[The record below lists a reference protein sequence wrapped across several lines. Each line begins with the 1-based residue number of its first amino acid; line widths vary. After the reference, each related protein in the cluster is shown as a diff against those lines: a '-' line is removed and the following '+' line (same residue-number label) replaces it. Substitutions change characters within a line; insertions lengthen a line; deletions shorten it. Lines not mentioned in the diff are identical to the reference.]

1 MFGLGLIPKKREDVD
16 NRDLLYSVLFN
27 VKRYSDKVILDARQV
42 LDQRAFGT
50 CVVFAIVAA
59 LNRFF
64 RRLMSP
70 LMIYRFTKE
79 IDSFPDQEGTTPQW
93 GLKALIKKG
102 TVPEEEYPYSNYE
115 KALEFPEIT
124 KDLECL
130 AEDYK
135 IDAYVKITTKEEL
148 IDHLMHGQGA
158 VAGLMVG
165 LKSLFNPDILPN
177 GDAVIDVPG
186 LVPNDTVAGH
196 AVYILGADCRMT
208 HTHSKSGI
216 TRTGYA
222 KFVNSWGTGKSRRE
236 FGTGEEIVWSETG
249 HGWIPFDYLFGTMY
263 APDGSQTPYVNEI
276 FVPLKDIPF
285 DIQKIDPG
293 NINIAPGI
301 KNGRT
306 LVPLR
311 FIGEALGMD
320 VLYTEHDR
328 GITIS
333 KNGLLVKL
341 NVDSTDMQVNN
352 NFINLDVPPEV
363 KEGRTFVPLRAVAE
377 AFGAEVNYFG
387 YEQKV
392 EIKYQDIILE
402 MWIGRNEARKIK
414 RL

>member
-16 NRDLLYSVLFN
+16 NRDILYSSLF
-27 VKRYSDKVILDARQV
+27 KVNRTADRVRLDAREIKNQKK
-42 LDQRAFGT
+42 FGT
-50 CVVFAIVAA
+50 CVAFAVGSAVDRIQ
-59 LNRFF
+59 RG
-64 RRLMSP
+64 RMSE
-70 LMIYRFTKE
+70 LYNYIKTKQ
-79 IDSFPDQEGTTPQW
+79 IDPYPDQEGTRVSDS
-93 GLKALIKKG
+93 LKAYKNIGGVDYNLFPYDLYKK
-102 TVPEEEYPYSNYE
+102 
-115 KALEFPEIT
+115 KMIFPPISESLNNEAG
-124 KDLECL
+124 KN
-130 AEDYK
+130 K
-135 IDAYVKITTKEEL
+135 IDAYVKITTPEEL
-148 IDHLMHGQGA
+148 TDHLLHGNTA
-158 VAGLMVG
+158 VGGFTVG
-165 LKSLFNPDILPN
+165 LTSLFNPEHLAN
-177 GDAVIDVPG
+177 GDAVLDMPEG
-186 LVPNDTVAGH
+186 TLAGH
-196 AVYILGADCRMT
+196 AMEVLGIDWNMEY
-208 HTHSKSGI
+208 KNKKGI
-216 TRTGYA
+216 TRKGYVTV
-222 KFVNSWGTGKSRRE
+222 VNSWGTEDRIDE
-236 FGTGEEIVWSETG
+236 FTGQLKPAWSKTG
-249 HGWIPFDYLFGTMY
+249 YGHIPFDYIFGNMY
-263 APDGSQTPYVNEI
+263 APDGSLYPYVNEL

-293 NINIAPGI
+293 NTNIAPYI

-311 FIGEALGMD
+311 FIGEALGME

-377 AFGAEVNYFG
+377 AFGAEVNCFG